1 MYIPFLF
8 SSKRDTL
15 LRKQKAYVFHFFFF
29 NSNCNVFENG
39 CICIYIGA
47 LGSVSVMGKKYV
59 LALWQYNARDWLLTH
74 MEQKRPCFKPLN
86 CAFPH
91 NKLQARTRSVSL
103 IFYLFFD
110 FFLSFEF
117 FRQNYLCPKNKYID
131 FIVFLLYLS
140 KIFCFTMNWSAS
152 LDLNALSWLSCPFIT
167 RLQPELQPLNSF
179 LTKLFKK
186 K

>member
-8 SSKRDTL
+8 SSKRETL

-74 MEQKRPCFKPLN
+74 MKQKRPCFKPLN

-91 NKLQARTRSVSL
+91 NKLQARTRSVRL

-117 FRQNYLCPKNKYID
+117 FRQNYRCPKNKYIN
-131 FIVFLLYLS
+131 FIVFLMYLS
-140 KIFCFTMNWSAS
+140 KIVYFTVNWSAS

-167 RLQPELQPLNSF
+167 RLQPESML
-179 LTKLFKK
+179 
-186 K
+186 